1 MPAGYA
7 SSLDHLADEL
17 ARADQLVRAQTQR
30 WRQSV
35 ASTKPDDAWGM
46 AYVDDAEVTRYL
58 AAPFRLAGLTGES
71 GAGTEGSAAALAAG
85 HRRAAEDRASQ
96 ITARVR
102 ATADDVPLR
111 LDLLVR
117 RFALDEV
124 ERDLLLLCLLPEL
137 DSRFRRLYGYLHD
150 DVNRGSATVGLLDEM
165 LSPPAFAA
173 RRLLGPGTR
182 LVENELVVIGALSPA
197 DGLSRRT
204 VRVEDRVTDFLA
216 GTDAADA
223 RLTDAVRDL
232 VLPAAGS
239 LAPPQVQL
247 LEALA
252 ATPGARIVFTG
263 GDPRS
268 RRSEAAAIGAELR
281 MPVLLVSAP
290 AAAEPHGTHI
300 VALAFREATLRS
312 ALLLWEGCEALFDRG
327 RPLPVWGAM
336 LQAAARH
343 RWPTLLD
350 HAALWDPE
358 DRASSTRLVR
368 WPLPRLDAAQRQAH
382 WAGVLPAGTERDAV
396 ALRLAQTFDL
406 TAAQIQD
413 AVAMAQDLAV
423 LDAPAG
429 AVVTADHLLEA
440 CRRQTGRR
448 LLTFTQRV
456 AVPAGLDLDTE
467 IVLPDEQK
475 QQLHDLVDRIRLR
488 NVLAERHPQDAWRRP
503 SGVVC
508 MFTGSSGTGKTLAA
522 ACVASALGKDLL
534 RVDLPAVVSKWVGET
549 EKNLQQVFAEAEDA
563 NAVMFFDEAEAF
575 FAKRGE
581 VKGAQDRWA
590 MMETD
595 YLLQR
600 IEGYTGAVILATNL
614 RQHIDE
620 AFLRRIQVVI
630 EFPFPDRF
638 QREQL
643 WLRALRR
650 RFPTLGE
657 QELTEYIHLP
667 AIADRF
673 SLSGAAIEQIAEDAE
688 LHSALTGS
696 PATAAEIRSFLNQAI
711 DREITKQGKPVAMLS
726 GDLRR
731 A

>member
-1 MPAGYA
+1 VAAGYA
-7 SSLDHLADEL
+7 SSLEHLADEL
-17 ARADQLVRAQTQR
+17 ARADQLVRAQTER
-30 WRQSV
+30 WRHSI
-35 ASTKPDDAWGM
+35 ASTKPDESWGM
-46 AYVDDAEVTRYL
+46 AYVDDAEVGRYL
-58 AAPFRLAGLTGES
+58 SVPFRLAGQDVSTQALSTPYRGAAQERGRDIAARRQATG
-71 GAGTEGSAAALAAG
+71 
-85 HRRAAEDRASQ
+85 
-96 ITARVR
+96 
-102 ATADDVPLR
+102 DDVPLR

-117 RFALDEV
+117 RFGLDDA

-137 DSRFRRLYGYLHD
+137 DARFRRLYGYLHD
-150 DVNRGSATVGLLDEM
+150 DVGRGFATVGLLDEM
-165 LSPPAFAA
+165 LAPPAFTA
-173 RRLLGPGTR
+173 RHLLGPDAR
-182 LVENELVVIGALSPA
+182 LIENELVVLGAWTA
-197 DGLSRRT
+197 AEGLATRA
-204 VRVEDRVTDFLA
+204 VRIEDRIVDYL
-216 GTDAADA
+216 TDADRADA
-223 RLTDAVRDL
+223 RLAGAVRDL
-232 VLPAAGS
+232 ALPSVGE
-239 LAPPQVQL
+239 LAPAQVRL
-247 LEALA
+247 LEALTTA
-252 ATPGARIVFTG
+252 PGARIVFTG

-268 RRSEAAAIGAELR
+268 RRDEAAAIGAQLR
-281 MPVLLVSAP
+281 MPVLLASAP
-290 AAAEPHGTHI
+290 AAAEPQGPHL

-327 RPLPVWGAM
+327 QPLPAWAT
-336 LQAAARH
+336 LLRAAAQY
-343 RWPTLLD
+343 RWPTMLD

-358 DRASSTRLVR
+358 DRAASARLVR
-368 WPLPRLDAAQRQAH
+368 WPLPRLDVAGRQAR
-382 WAGVLPAGTERDAV
+382 WAAALTGAADGDAL
-396 ALRLAQTFDL
+396 AQRLAQTFDL

-413 AVAMAQDLAV
+413 AAATAADLAL
-423 LDAPAG
+423 LDDG
-429 AVVTADHLLEA
+429 ATVSPDHLLEA

-456 AVPAGLDLDTE
+456 AVPSGLDLDAE
-467 IVLPDEQK
+467 IVLPAEQK

-508 MFTGSSGTGKTLAA
+508 LFTGSSGTGKTLAA

-620 AFLRRIQVVI
+620 AFLRRIHVVI
-630 EFPFPDRF
+630 EFPFPDRS
-638 QREQL
+638 QREEL

-650 RFPTLGE
+650 RFPGLADT
-657 QELTEYIHLP
+657 ELTECVH
-667 AIADRF
+667 ADGLAERF
-673 SLSGAAIEQIAEDAE
+673 SLSGAAIEGIAGDAE
-688 LHSALTGS
+688 LHAVRTGL
-696 PATAAEIRSFLNQAI
+696 PATVADLSSLLKGAV
-711 DREITKQGKPVAMLS
+711 DRELTKQGKPITTP
-726 GDLRR
+726 R
-731 A
+731 AASPQA